1 MALGSSGL
9 LQSLVNAAEN
19 ISDLCRP
26 MGQGESC
33 SVVHQQV
40 TALSLVAV
48 LLEHTSD
55 TREEK
60 G

>member
-1 MALGSSGL
+1 M
-9 LQSLVNAAEN
+9 V
-19 ISDLCRP
+19 C
-26 MGQGESC
+26 ESC
-33 SVVHQQV
+33 SLVHQQV

-48 LLEHTSD
+48 LLEGTSD